1 MMRNNRLAIAI
12 AAALASVAPLH
23 GASAQEAASSASTP
37 GQTELE
43 EVIVTGMRASL
54 ETAMDMKRDAIG
66 VVDAISAEDIGKF
79 PDSNLSESLQRITG
93 ISIDRRNGE
102 GALVTARGFGAQ
114 YNMVTLNGR
123 TMPAADAFAGGNS
136 GDGGV
141 AGQSRAFNFANLAS
155 ESISAIEVYKTGRAD
170 QATGGIGATLNV
182 RTARP
187 FDSDEPVMNVGVKAV
202 TDTTNRT
209 GDDVTPEVS
218 GIFSFA
224 NDDKTWGVGL
234 SASYQKRDSGSS
246 SSTVNDW
253 NIRNWNPGNQTTNFA
268 PNAVI
273 LNAPEVGALYAIPND
288 IRYHFSDRERERT
301 NAQLTVQFAPTD
313 TLTLT
318 ADYTYAETDLTE
330 DRGDQTLWMN
340 ANRYSLVDFDT
351 GHAVATPL
359 LLQEDEG
366 TAKDFG
372 FEQQH
377 REQRNELKSIGF
389 NAEWHVTD
397 NFSLALD
404 VHDSTAE
411 SMPDDPFTGGGE
423 TAFSFAARVPST
435 CAAAPNDNLCTNRFV
450 QTFRF
455 NDGLPIAQRT
465 LYRDPTTAAPT
476 NGVGGDPNYA
486 FTTADLG
493 SQYLRINYQEQVS
506 DITQARIDGNLKFEN
521 DSRVQFGVET
531 RAMESR
537 QRASNAQM
545 TLGDW
550 GVASPGEL
558 PANLLQPFSLVGEF
572 SDFSTTGAPLSGWK
586 GNANALAQWAADTYG
601 VWRDPTNT
609 TGVVG
614 YNPAFDQNHIVSEDT
629 VSAYVQ
635 YGMNFDLFSRNANL
649 LLGVRYEKTDVEAV
663 SNQIVPLGL
672 IWQDN
677 NDFSELQGSTMTAVR
692 EENDYNYLLPNL
704 DFDIEVVDNVKAR
717 FSYSKTIARAQYN
730 QLRAAVDVGGSQGS
744 SLNGFNPTAN
754 ASNPQLE
761 PLESDNID
769 LSVEWYFGD
778 ASYVS
783 AGFFHKKVANF
794 IGNEV
799 TTEGLFGIT
808 DQTSGPRAQAA
819 IAELQARGYG
829 TDDTNLFVMMAMM
842 ENPAGFTDKNGVRWD
857 GGAGAFNASEAQHL
871 AFATQYDLLSNSSDP
886 EYQFDV
892 TRPVNNKD
900 AKIHGWELGGQ
911 HFFGQTG
918 FGIQANYTIV
928 KGDVSFNDAG
938 AQDLNQFALL
948 GLSDSAN
955 LILMYENYG
964 FQVRLAYNWRD
975 EFLQNTNRGND
986 HNPEYVEE
994 YYQVD
999 LSIGYDVN
1007 ENLSLSLEGLN
1018 LTEEDVRWHGRSINQ
1033 PWYVEDQGARYALG
1047 ARYRF

>member
-1 MMRNNRLAIAI
+1 MMRHNRLAVAI
-12 AAALASVAPLH
+12 AAALASVTPLQGVH
-23 GASAQEAASSASTP
+23 AQAAAEQTATTP
-37 GQTELE
+37 GTGELE
-43 EVIVTGMRASL
+43 EVVVTGLRASL
-54 ETAMDMKRDAIG
+54 ETSMDVKRDAVG

-79 PDSNLSESLQRITG
+79 PDANLSESLQRITG

-123 TMPAADAFAGGNS
+123 TMPAADAYAGGGS
-136 GDGGV
+136 GDGGI

-170 QATGGIGATLNV
+170 IATGGIGATLNV

-187 FDSDEPVMNVGVKAV
+187 FDNDEPVMTVGVKAV
-202 TDTTNRT
+202 NDTTNRT

-253 NIRNWNPGNQTTNFA
+253 NIRTWDPANQTTQFA
-268 PNAVI
+268 PGATIV
-273 LNAPEVGALYAIPND
+273 NAPAVGSLYAIPND

-318 ADYTYAETDLTE
+318 ADYTYAEMDLIE
-330 DRGDQTLWMN
+330 NRGDQTLWMN
-340 ANRYSLVDFDT
+340 ANRYRYVEFDT
-351 GHAVATPL
+351 GRSVATPL
-359 LLQEDEG
+359 VLQEDEG

-377 REQRNELKSIGF
+377 REQTNELKSIGF

-397 NFSLALD
+397 KFSLGLD
-404 VHDSTAE
+404 VHDSKME
-411 SMPDDPFTGGGE
+411 SLPSDPVTGGGE
-423 TAFSFAARVPST
+423 TLFSFAARVPST
-435 CAAAPNDNLCTNRFV
+435 CVPVNSTNCSNRFV
-450 QTFRF
+450 QTFFF
-455 NDGLPIAQRT
+455 NDGLPRATRT
-465 LYRDPTTAAPT
+465 LYADPTTTAPST
-476 NGVGGDPNYA
+476 GGDANFA
-486 FTTADLG
+486 FTPDHLG
-493 SQYLRINYQEQVS
+493 SQYLRINYQEQTS
-506 DITQARIDGNLKFEN
+506 DITQARINGNLKFDN
-521 DSRVQFGVET
+521 GSRVQFGVET
-531 RAMESR
+531 RAMESH

-550 GVASPGEL
+550 GVARPGEL
-558 PANLLQPFSLVGEF
+558 PRELLQPFSIVGQF
-572 SDFSTTGAPLSGWK
+572 NDFSTAGVPLSGWK
-586 GNANALAQWAADTYG
+586 GNANALAQWAVNRYG
-601 VWRDPTNT
+601 VWRDASQANGTLS
-609 TGVVG
+609 
-614 YNPAFDQNHIVSEDT
+614 YNPAFDQDHTISEDT
-629 VSAYVQ
+629 AAAYVQ
-635 YGMNFDLFSRNANL
+635 YGISGDLFDRRANFL
-649 LLGVRYEKTDVEAV
+649 VGVRYEKTDVEAV
-663 SNQIVPLGL
+663 SNLIIPRGL

-677 NDFSELQGSTMTAVR
+677 NDFSEWQGLSMTALK
-692 EENDYNYLLPNL
+692 EKADYDHVLPNL

-730 QLRAAVDVGGSQGS
+730 QLRSAVDVGGSQGS
-744 SLNGFNPTAN
+744 TINGFRPTAT
-754 ASNPQLE
+754 ASNTQLE

-769 LSVEWYFGD
+769 LSVEWYLGD
-778 ASYVS
+778 ASYIS

-794 IGNEV
+794 IGQEV
-799 TTEGLFGIT
+799 TTQGLFGIT

-819 IAELQARGYG
+819 RAELLARNFT

-842 ENPAGFTDKNGVRWD
+842 ENTGTFTDANGTSWT
-857 GGAGAFNASEAQHL
+857 GGAANFTGTEAQHL
-871 AFATQYDLLSNSSDP
+871 AFATRYDLYPTAADP
-886 EYQFDV
+886 EYQFNV

-911 HFFGQTG
+911 HFFGQSG

-938 AQDLNQFALL
+938 NPNINQFALL

-955 LILMYENYG
+955 LILMYEDYG
-964 FQVRLAYNWRD
+964 FSVRLAYNWRD
-975 EFLQNTNRGND
+975 EFLQNTNRGNFR
-986 HNPEYVEE
+986 NPEYVEE
-994 YYQVD
+994 YYQID
-999 LSIGYDVN
+999 LSVGYQVN

-1018 LTEEDVRWHGRSINQ
+1018 LTEQDVRWHGRSVNQ
-1033 PWYVEDQGARYALG
+1033 PWYVEDQGARYSLG
-1047 ARYRF
+1047 ARYKF